1 MKKKEFKVVYNL
13 NSGAQQFMVIE
24 AGGLEKAK
32 ERAFK
37 TLTAKH
43 KKDNVEIM
51 SVTQVIDRSNLE

>member
-1 MKKKEFKVVYNL
+1 MKKKEFKVIYNL
-13 NSGAQQFMVIE
+13 NSGAQQFMTIE

-43 KKDNVEIM
+43 KKDTVEIL
-51 SVTQVIDRSNLE
+51 SVEQIIDRSNLE